1 MTMHFSR
8 TLRADLL
15 SRPPSCADRAGQWQ
29 RSMIDPVAQLRE
41 LEDLLSKGLLTRQEF
56 DRQKAKV
63 LGEPLDA

>member
-1 MTMHFSR
+1 
-8 TLRADLL
+8 
-15 SRPPSCADRAGQWQ
+15 
-29 RSMIDPVAQLRE
+29 MIDPVAQLRE